1 MTSYTSKSAYPY
13 PDPTDQVSDYPTT
26 AQSLAN
32 YLDNLPNRNRII
44 NGQMDIWQRGTSFSN
59 PATGAYIADRWIFQ
73 HNGTGGT
80 RTISQST
87 IAAGTT
93 IGGMQPRNVLSFA
106 VTNAGSPAASSQ
118 TIGQRIEDVRTFAG
132 ESVTISAWVA
142 NNSTAL
148 NTLTIKAVQN
158 FGTGGSPSAAVTT
171 TVATKA
177 VTSSYVRISATVTIP
192 SISGKTLGTT
202 DNNYLEIQFDIGAQT
217 GTLLLWG
224 VQAEQGTTTT
234 ALERVVAGEELRRCQ
249 RYYYLHADGNN
260 KEIGAAWY
268 YSATQ
273 ASTIVY
279 LPVTMRAAPVLAN
292 VTGGNYFAFYRNGTF
307 DNLDSWTLD
316 VASTTTVSMYNSTD
330 VAGTA
335 GQAGIVR
342 TSNASARVAF
352 SSEL

>member
-1 MTSYTSKSAYPY
+1 MTSYTTKSSYPY

-32 YLDNLPNRNRII
+32 YLDNLPNKNRII
-44 NGQMDIWQRGTSFSN
+44 NGQFDIWQRGTSFSN
-59 PATGAYIADRWIFQ
+59 PATGTYTADRWVFV

-93 IGGMQPRNVLSFA
+93 IGGMQPRNILSLA

-171 TVATKA
+171 TVATKN

-202 DNNYLEIQFDIGAQT
+202 DNSYLEIQFDIGAQT

-224 VQAEQGTTTT
+224 VQVEQGTTAT
-234 ALERVVAGEELRRCQ
+234 ALERVGILGELRNCQ
-249 RYYYLHADGNN
+249 RYWVQSTGSYIWAHG
-260 KEIGAAWY
+260 IGRTTTNVMFGIPC
-268 YSATQ
+268 S
-273 ASTIVY
+273 
-279 LPVTMRAAPVLAN
+279 LRAAATSVSISGLRAYDYVNPAAT
-292 VTGGNYFAFYRNGTF
+292 VTAAVVDG
-307 DNLDSWTLD
+307 
-316 VASTTTVSMYNSTD
+316 
-330 VAGTA
+330 
-335 GQAGIVR
+335 
-342 TSNASARVAF
+342 ASAPYFTVIDATSSSLVAYRPYALLNNG
-352 SSEL
+352 SSSYFGFGAEL